1 VITTKYEILLPTDG
15 SESAHKA
22 EVAAMNIAK
31 SYNIRMAVIYVA
43 VAKKDS
49 QREELIAHGE
59 EVLKRVVETGADMG
73 IDIHKILVGV
83 SMQRM
88 PKKGACAEIIAHSIL
103 EAAGKYGV
111 HTIVMGSEGE
121 TEIDPELGSVAQ
133 AVVRKA
139 SCTVLV
145 AR

>member
-1 VITTKYEILLPTDG
+1 MTRYEILLATDG
-15 SESAHKA
+15 SECARKA
-22 EVAAMNIAK
+22 EIAAMKITR
-31 SYNIRMAVIYVA
+31 SYNIRIPAIFVA

-49 QREELIAHGE
+49 QREELIARGE

-73 IDIHKILVGV
+73 IEIHKILVGV

-88 PKKGACAEIIAHSIL
+88 PKKGAHAEIIAHSIL

-111 HTIVMGSEGE
+111 HTIVIGGEGE

-133 AVVRKA
+133 AVVGKA
-139 SCTVLV
+139 RCTVLV